1 MGSEGTEGVAVIAS
15 ARTSAPA
22 MFSMRLGK
30 GRNFLGRPAPWSPQE
45 EEAAGEKFFMET
57 P

>member
-1 MGSEGTEGVAVIAS
+1 MGSKGTEGVAVIAS